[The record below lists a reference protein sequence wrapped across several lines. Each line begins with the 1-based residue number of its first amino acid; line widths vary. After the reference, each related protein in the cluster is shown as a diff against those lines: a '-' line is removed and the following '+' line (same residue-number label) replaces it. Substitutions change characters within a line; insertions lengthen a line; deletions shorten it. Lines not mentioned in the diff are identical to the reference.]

1 VIACGRCGHDND
13 DADLVCARC
22 GTELDDG
29 GARALLGETVLA
41 VYQIDDVL
49 GRGGMSVVYRAH
61 HKMTEQKVALK
72 ILPPEL
78 AVHASLKT
86 RFLEEAK
93 ALARLEHANIVRLY
107 NFGEEAGRFVL
118 AMELVEGE
126 TFEKMTM
133 KRGSLGVPWP
143 VVARIGAEVC
153 KALDYAHK
161 RGVVHRDIKPSNVLV
176 RPDGTATVMDFGIA
190 KMTES
195 TRLTATGQTM
205 GTVRYMSPEQVRG
218 QSVDARS
225 DIYSLGV
232 ALFEGLT
239 GDTPFQGDT
248 HFEIMSKHLNEAP
261 PSARAQVPDVSEA
274 MDRVILKALAKPL
287 PERYQ
292 TAGELQAALEACL
305 KDIPFDKQTLS
316 VAVPP
321 PPALSPPR
329 PVPVATP
336 PRAAMTG
343 LASRLEPAIVDAPV
357 AAAGKG
363 RTRLWLALTAAVLA
377 GSAGVIVAM
386 KKTGTSGAAAAVAP
400 GAAAKPVGTS
410 HPADAAMAAPEWPE
424 PLVPEGLKFDVD
436 QRFEAPEAVRVLST
450 KKRDAQHLARS
461 YVAAR
466 SRFVDFADKRHA
478 GAAVEVHPLN
488 LAVVPQRVLCDP
500 RLYAPPDAPS
510 DKCAD
515 LRFYYEPR
523 SRTLFVVDDDST
535 ELVNLPE
542 GAAVHLCRTTPALH
556 ARGCGATLLN
566 PYFDEIE
573 RDL

>member
-1 VIACGRCGHDND
+1 
-13 DADLVCARC
+13 VCARC

-29 GARALLGETVLA
+29 GARALLGETVLS

-143 VVARIGAEVC
+143 VVARVGAEVC

-261 PSARAQVPDVSEA
+261 PSARAHVADVSEA

-287 PERYQ
+287 AERYQ
-292 TAGELQAALEACL
+292 TAGELQAALEACI
-305 KDIPFDKQTLS
+305 KDIPLDKQTLS
-316 VAVPP
+316 ISVPP
-321 PPALSPPR
+321 PPALLPPR
-329 PVPVATP
+329 PLATTTP

-343 LASRLEPAIVDAPV
+343 LASRLEPAIVDAP
-357 AAAGKG
+357 ALRGGK
-363 RTRLWLALTAAVLA
+363 RTGLWLALTAAVLA

-386 KKTGTSGAAAAVAP
+386 KKSGPTRAVAASPPGDAARAAA
-400 GAAAKPVGTS
+400 PVK
-410 HPADAAMAAPEWPE
+410 PADAAIAVPEWPE
-424 PLVPEGLKFDVD
+424 PLVPEGMKFDVD
-436 QRFEAPEAVRVLST
+436 QRFDAPEAVRVLST
-450 KKRDAQHLARS
+450 RKRDAQHLART

-466 SRFVDFADKRHA
+466 SRFVAFADKRQV
-478 GAAVEVHPLN
+478 GAAVEIHPLN

-523 SRTLFVVDDDST
+523 SRTLFVVDDDSI

-556 ARGCGATLLN
+556 AKGCGATLLN